1 MKNNMKLIN
10 KIMQTG
16 IVLVVGNSLLKGIC
30 KNDDEIRRMNRRIF
44 YYSLMIVIIVFGGI
58 GLGHLIF

>member
-1 MKNNMKLIN
+1 MKLIN